1 MADFYRKENGEIDR
15 EKVID
20 ELERDLVREPD
31 EQTHIICTFDREA
44 VECAL
49 ELLKAAYPEPHLLT
63 RDELYEV
70 KPGTVLWKDHR
81 KDPDDAGTWFPI
93 TPVYFVEIKQM
104 ALFDGWDEEDV
115 ICFADEFERVSDYG
129 AYEVYWTAR
138 PSEEQRK
145 EAEWE

>member
-1 MADFYRKENGEIDR
+1 MKETMDKLVKVMKGLEACIKGDCRENACPYALENECRKS
-15 EKVID
+15 
-20 ELERDLVREPD
+20 LESD
-31 EQTHIICTFDREA
+31 
-44 VECAL
+44 AL

-81 KDPDDAGTWFPI
+81 EDPDDAGTWFPI

-104 ALFDGWDEEDV
+104 AFFDGWDEEDV

-129 AYEVYWTAR
+129 AYEVYWTSR
-138 PSEEQRK
+138 PTDEQRK

>member
-1 MADFYRKENGEIDR
+1 MDKLA
-15 EKVID
+15 KVMKG
-20 ELERDLVREPD
+20 LEACSHSTCQNEDCPYYNLGCSARMSQD
-31 EQTHIICTFDREA
+31 
-44 VECAL
+44 AL
-49 ELLKAAYPEPHLLT
+49 ELLKTAYPEPHLLT

-104 ALFDGWDEEDV
+104 AFFDGWGEEDV

-138 PSEEQRK
+138 PTDEQRK